1 MKIVKEVIRKKER
14 DTFDSIPK
22 KSIIDQVEI
31 ADTKTSNKTFN
42 NLFVNSGPN
51 LASKTPKSDTN
62 FEAYI
67 SKANTKLQEN
77 SLMDYFRF

>member
-22 KSIIDQVEI
+22 KPIIDQVEI
-31 ADTKTSNKTFN
+31 TDTKTSNKTFN

-51 LASKTPKSDTN
+51 SGPSDTN

>member
-51 LASKTPKSDTN
+51 LASKNKQFGFRKGHS
-62 FEAYI
+62 
-67 SKANTKLQEN
+67 TKHALIE
-77 SLMDYFRF
+77 LVKRM